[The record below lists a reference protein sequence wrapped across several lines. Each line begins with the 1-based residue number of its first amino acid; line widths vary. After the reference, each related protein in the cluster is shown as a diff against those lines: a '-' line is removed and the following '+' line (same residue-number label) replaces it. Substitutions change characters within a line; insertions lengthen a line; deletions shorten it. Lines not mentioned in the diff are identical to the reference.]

1 MTCHII
7 ALMGSPVPD
16 GNTAKMLEMA
26 ISGAEDAG
34 CSVTKVDVTTLKFSP
49 CMEFFYC
56 ENNEGCM
63 INDEFSP
70 FLKRFK
76 LADGFIVATPVMT
89 MGIPGAL
96 KSFIDRF
103 QVYFMA
109 KYVRHLPVITKEQ
122 KKWRKTLLLSIGGM
136 NIPNDFD
143 GIKLTMNAFCDII
156 DAPLYG
162 EVLQNDMD
170 NVKNIESLP
179 DVMEA
184 AYKKSFDMCNAII
197 ADKEKYEKKE

>member
-1 MTCHII
+1 MTCQII

-16 GNTAKMLEMA
+16 GNTAKLLEKA
-26 ISGAEDAG
+26 IKGAEDAG
-34 CSVTKVDVTTLKFSP
+34 CSVVKVDVTALKFSS
-49 CMEFFYC
+49 CMEYFYC
-56 ENNEGCM
+56 EQNEGCM

-70 FLKRFK
+70 FIKRFK
-76 LADGFIVATPVMT
+76 TADGLIVAAPVMT

-109 KYVRHLPVITKEQ
+109 KYMRHQPLITKEQ

-143 GIKLTMNAFCDII
+143 GVKLTMEAFCDII
-156 DAPLYG
+156 DCPMYAQ
-162 EVLQNDMD
+162 VLQNDMD
-170 NVKNIESLP
+170 NIKDIETRP
-179 DVMEA
+179 DITDA
-184 AYKKSFDMCNAII
+184 AYKKSFEMCTQII
-197 ADKEKYEKKE
+197 ADKDKYEIKA